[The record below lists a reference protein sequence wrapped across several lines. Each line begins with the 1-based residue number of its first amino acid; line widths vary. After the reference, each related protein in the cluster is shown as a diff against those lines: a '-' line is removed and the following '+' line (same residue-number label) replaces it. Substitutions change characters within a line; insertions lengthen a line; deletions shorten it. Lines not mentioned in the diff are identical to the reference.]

1 MLGCR
6 APRKR
11 TPAELVRLG
20 TGSWLIMEGNWP
32 LLESGQDLA
41 AHWRATGV
49 LWSACITADE
59 IHAVVH
65 APSAFMY
72 NILTRV

>member
-1 MLGCR
+1 
-6 APRKR
+6 
-11 TPAELVRLG
+11 
-20 TGSWLIMEGNWP
+20 MEDNWP
-32 LLESGQDLA
+32 LLDGGQDRV